1 MHAVYVIIV
10 KTGDKKEYL
19 KVTNVDADYKY
30 VVNLSDYT
38 NASVFSGEQVEEIMP
53 TLVKNNQDLYIYAE
67 KIGELST
74 L

>member
-10 KTGDKKEYL
+10 KTADKKEYL
-19 KVTNVDADYKY
+19 KVSDVDVNQNY
-30 VVNLSDYT
+30 VVGLSDYT
-38 NASVFSGEQVEEIMP
+38 NASVFSGEQVEEILPM
-53 TLVKNNQDLYIYAE
+53 LANRHNDMYIYAE

>member
-1 MHAVYVIIV
+1 MHTLYVIIV
-10 KTGDKKEYL
+10 KISEEKQYI
-19 KVTNVDADYKY
+19 KVTNVDSKHQY
-30 VVNLSDYT
+30 VVGLSDYT